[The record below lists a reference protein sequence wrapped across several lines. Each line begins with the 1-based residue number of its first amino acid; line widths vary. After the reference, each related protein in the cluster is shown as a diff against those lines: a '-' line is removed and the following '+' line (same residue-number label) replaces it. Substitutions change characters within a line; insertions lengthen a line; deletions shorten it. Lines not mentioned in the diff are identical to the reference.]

1 METTIKEKTMN
12 NLSSLQKEIS
22 NLELQIGTL
31 QDKMQKE
38 LSQIGDIVKELAVY
52 IKLNEYPTDIYP
64 VFSYESGEYDKY
76 KNIELKIV
84 WEWGYT
90 DVVGLTKEEF
100 KKLEDILAS
109 EN

>member
-1 METTIKEKTMN
+1 METTIKEKTMS

-38 LSQIGDIVKELAVY
+38 LSQIGDIVEELAAY
-52 IKLNEYPTDIYP
+52 IKLNKYPTDIYP
-64 VFSYESGEYDKY
+64 VFSYESGDYDKY

-100 KKLEDILAS
+100 KRLKDILAS